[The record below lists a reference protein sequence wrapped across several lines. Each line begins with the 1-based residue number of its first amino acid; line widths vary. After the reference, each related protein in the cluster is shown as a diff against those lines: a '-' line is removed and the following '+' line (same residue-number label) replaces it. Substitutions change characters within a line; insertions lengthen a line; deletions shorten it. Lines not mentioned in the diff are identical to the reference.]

1 MNGGSAVLAS
11 CIIRSCSSDSVP
23 NVLRYESVVKPPV
36 SEALCS
42 FFTFGCA
49 APPLL
54 CGLFGSCG
62 ERGLL
67 SFCRAWAS
75 HCGGFPSCRA
85 QSLGHTGFSSC
96 GSQALE
102 DRLNS

>member
-62 ERGLL
+62 ERYSLFAERGLL
-67 SFCRAWAS
+67 IAVAS
-75 HCGGFPSCRA
+75 LVAEHRV
-85 QSLGHTGFSSC
+85 
-96 GSQALE
+96 
-102 DRLNS
+102 